1 MDSRL
6 PSPRILTKFFISSRS
21 GRIRRSM
28 PLHHRRVVILP
39 VRSVRLAIADVPG
52 QTLGLAKPLEGEHV
66 MSDIPTTGGGGA
78 PVSASGTAGRRNGI
92 GTAALV
98 IGVVSL
104 VLAVLIIFAPLAAL
118 LGLIGTGLGI
128 AGILRVN
135 RGMADNRGQA
145 AAGLITALLG
155 LALGVAISIS
165 VGTFLTSHVTDFNRL
180 GSCLDNA
187 SGSAA
192 REACAR
198 EFADRLGK

>member
-1 MDSRL
+1 M
-6 PSPRILTKFFISSRS
+6 
-21 GRIRRSM
+21 
-28 PLHHRRVVILP
+28 
-39 VRSVRLAIADVPG
+39 ADVPG
-52 QTLGLAKPLEGEHV
+52 QTLGWPSRLEGEHT
-66 MSDIPTTGGGGA
+66 MSDIPATGGGGA
-78 PVSASGTAGRRNGI
+78 PVSAPGTAGRRNGI

-98 IGVVSL
+98 VGVVSL
-104 VLAVLIIFAPLAAL
+104 VLAVLVIFAPLAAL

-128 AGILRVN
+128 AGLMRAN

-155 LALGVAISIS
+155 LVLGVVISIS

-192 REACAR
+192 REACAK

>member
-1 MDSRL
+1 
-6 PSPRILTKFFISSRS
+6 
-21 GRIRRSM
+21 
-28 PLHHRRVVILP
+28 
-39 VRSVRLAIADVPG
+39 
-52 QTLGLAKPLEGEHV
+52 
-66 MSDIPTTGGGGA
+66 
-78 PVSASGTAGRRNGI
+78 
-92 GTAALV
+92 
-98 IGVVSL
+98 
-104 VLAVLIIFAPLAAL
+104 VLAVLVIFAPLAAL

-135 RGMADNRGQA
+135 RGIADNRGQA

-198 EFADRLGK
+198 EFADRLGR